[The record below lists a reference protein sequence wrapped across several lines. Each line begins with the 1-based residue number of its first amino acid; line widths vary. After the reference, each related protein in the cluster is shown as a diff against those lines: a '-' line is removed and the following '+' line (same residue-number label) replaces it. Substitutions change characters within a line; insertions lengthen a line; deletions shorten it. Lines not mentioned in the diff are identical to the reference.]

1 MHAAALSGQAAVA
14 STSEGPQPSVA
25 KPSYLVPP
33 RPAPAGAEEV
43 ARGPA
48 GAAGPQGRAQWHY
61 VLTPH
66 MVFCIPKRATLL
78 K

>member
-1 MHAAALSGQAAVA
+1 MHVAALCGRAAVA

-33 RPAPAGAEEV
+33 RPSLAGAEEV

-48 GAAGPQGRAQWHY
+48 GAVGPRGRA
-61 VLTPH
+61 
-66 MVFCIPKRATLL
+66 
-78 K
+78 